1 MRAVRAATRSRCHAR
16 TFGHSR
22 FISSADISA
31 VRQPRNSAALPLFP
45 QEFSSF
51 ARGTCFSWQSQSRY
65 RGYATAASS
74 FAQLTRDS
82 LFPECERAICYPG
95 WCREGGGRGEVRHIS
110 HKSARDI
117 TQRRRAVPTTC
128 SSAPSFP
135 KGPSAREKCFVCAS
149 RLLARFDNARSAR
162 NVCAQMFLAHS
173 ACRWV
178 V

>member
-1 MRAVRAATRSRCHAR
+1 MRTVRAATRSRCHAR

-82 LFPECERAICYPG
+82 LFPECERAICYRG
-95 WCREGGGRGEVRHIS
+95 WCRERGGRGRYVTSRIKVRGILLNV
-110 HKSARDI
+110 A
-117 TQRRRAVPTTC
+117 AVPTTC